1 VLLAPLRDETGRL
14 VGFSK
19 LTRDMTETRRARE
32 DLERARQQVVRA
44 EKLSTMG
51 TLVSGVA
58 HEIRTP
64 LTAIANSLYM
74 VKLRLDKAKAPED
87 LKAEALRGHM
97 DMALE
102 SIDRI
107 NRLVQDLRRF
117 TKVPL
122 VGVRE
127 RVGLENVAGE
137 ALSLFRA
144 AYRGRIDVVQTL
156 ASTPPC
162 EVDRAQIQQLVL
174 NLLQN
179 ASEAMPH
186 GGVVRLVTGVQGD
199 AAYLK
204 VIDTGTGMPP
214 EVAKR
219 MFEEFFT
226 TKAEG
231 TGLGLSIVR
240 RIVEAHNG
248 RIECDTVLGK
258 GTTFTVSFPVVKAG
272 G

>member
-1 VLLAPLRDETGRL
+1 
-14 VGFSK
+14 
-19 LTRDMTETRRARE
+19 
-32 DLERARQQVVRA
+32 
-44 EKLSTMG
+44 
-51 TLVSGVA
+51 
-58 HEIRTP
+58 
-64 LTAIANSLYM
+64 
-74 VKLRLDKAKAPED
+74 
-87 LKAEALRGHM
+87 
-97 DMALE
+97 
-102 SIDRI
+102 
-107 NRLVQDLRRF
+107 
-117 TKVPL
+117 
-122 VGVRE
+122 
-127 RVGLENVAGE
+127 
-137 ALSLFRA
+137 
-144 AYRGRIDVVQTL
+144 
-156 ASTPPC
+156 
-162 EVDRAQIQQLVL
+162 VDRAQIQQLVL